1 MTDGNDGLEPS
12 VTPLKWAEDHEKR
25 ARRSLEEGYVYL
37 ILILVLLV
45 TTIMLCKEAGT
56 FLNEEIG
63 KSAKKAQE
71 IAEDSA
77 KKAQEIA
84 EDSAKKAQEIVED
97 RDSSRSI
104 NLRDIARCGG
114 TAIAVG
120 RRGVILVSTDDG
132 NAWEEEDSS
141 IETQRLDAIA
151 FSGKCAVAIAVGRRG
166 VILVSTDSGKTW
178 NTAQTGTRNRFNDVA
193 LSGDG
198 QTAIAVGDRGLF
210 RFSDNGG
217 QTWNPGNFMRQDVN
231 GVALSRDGDTA
242 VAVGDDNLIRVF
254 TKQDGEWVPGKDW
267 TDDEGNNAW
276 TRSGGS
282 KRDDFEAVALGSDGK
297 SAVVVGDDGAILFS
311 ADVRAGDS
319 GWSRKTEEED
329 SDDFKDVA
337 ISENGKTVVA
347 VGQRGTI
354 WRSVNGGKS
363 WSFRDSR
370 QGNTLKA
377 VAVSD
382 DGRVAVA
389 VGRDGTVLSSEDQG
403 KGWTFHDSRTA
414 DRLYGV
420 AFDSQGHTAII
431 VGNNSVILGLEFSSG
446 KTPNM
451 EILGE
456 EVVPEGSD
464 TGEQRASPP
473 DMTKTYSDGLFQRP
487 AEIEQ
492 RLVEREQ
499 ADLNLFLI
507 LIYLTRAGIIVVF
520 IFIAQHLFGLF
531 RYKLRLAAYY
541 DARRDAILLVP
552 KDALPRPGNI
562 DELDH
567 LMQALS
573 PDTLEIGR
581 PSKTIMDRM
590 MRMMDRFIPEGRTFP
605 RAGEEA
611 EIVHARLGN
620 ARANR
625 APTPRAD

>member
-1 MTDGNDGLEPS
+1 MANGNDGLEPG

-25 ARRSLEEGYVYL
+25 ACGSRREGYMYL
-37 ILILVLLV
+37 VLILVLLV
-45 TTIMLCKEAGT
+45 ITIMLCKEAGT
-56 FLNEEIG
+56 FLNDEIG
-63 KSAKKAQE
+63 RSAKKAQE

-77 KKAQEIA
+77 KNAQEIA
-84 EDSAKKAQEIVED
+84 EDSAENAQETVIVED
-97 RDSSRSI
+97 QDSSRSI
-104 NLRDIARCGG
+104 SLRDIARCGD

-120 RRGVILVSTDDG
+120 RRGVIQVSTDDG
-132 NAWEEEDSS
+132 NTWEGSS
-141 IETQRLDAIA
+141 IGTRRLDAIA

-178 NTAQTGTRNRFNDVA
+178 DAPQTGTRNSFNDVA
-193 LSGDG
+193 LSDDG
-198 QTAIAVGDRGLF
+198 KTAIAVGDRGLF
-210 RFSDNGG
+210 RFSRDGG
-217 QTWNPGNFMRQDVN
+217 QTWEPDNVTSQNVN
-231 GVALSRDGDTA
+231 GVALSGDGDTA
-242 VAVGDDNLIRVF
+242 VAVGDDNFIRVF
-254 TKQDGEWVPGKDW
+254 TKQDGKWIPGKDW
-267 TDDEGNNAW
+267 TDHEGNNAW

-311 ADVRAGDS
+311 ADVRAGDG
-319 GWSRKTEEED
+319 GWSRETGKED
-329 SDDFKDVA
+329 SDDFKAVA

-382 DGRVAVA
+382 DGEVAVA
-389 VGRDGTVLSSEDQG
+389 VGRDGTVLASEDHG
-403 KGWTFHDSRTA
+403 KGWMFHDGSMA
-414 DRLYGV
+414 NRLYGV
-420 AFDSQGHTAII
+420 AFDARGRTAII
-431 VGNNSVILGLEFSSG
+431 VGDKSIILRLEFSSG
-446 KTPNM
+446 KTPSM
-451 EILGE
+451 EILRE
-456 EVVPEGSD
+456 EVVPVGSD
-464 TGEQRASPP
+464 AGEQRVSPP
-473 DMTKTYSDGLFQRP
+473 DMTKTYSGGLFQRQ

-520 IFIAQHLFGLF
+520 MFIAQHLFGLF

-552 KDALPRPGNI
+552 KDALPRPRNI
-562 DELDH
+562 DEFDQ

-573 PDTLEIGR
+573 PDDLEIGR
-581 PSKTIMDRM
+581 PSKTVMDRM
-590 MRMMDRFIPEGRTFP
+590 MRMMDRFIPGGR
-605 RAGEEA
+605 RRGGDCACKAGKCTCKPGA
-611 EIVHARLGN
+611 D
-620 ARANR
+620 
-625 APTPRAD
+625 APG